1 MNLMHRSANMN
12 KLSNKWCREKKKVPV
27 SFPPAQNFHSFP
39 GDWLRDLRQ
48 SLLIMK
54 GFWQR
59 PLLPLV
65 LFFIHG
71 HELLVAERRGR
82 RAKAMRPTAS
92 LALKSWGRRNNKDKR
107 LERVRGLTLDLDD
120 YAVCVAYTAFTLP
133 CCWYIQE
140 WLILWLSSHLSLL
153 PNPECVTLFHPQD
166 KIIHSGEFIQSS
178 EFPPAPFSHLL
189 YSYLFLTETHEC
201 AGSPVRLETT
211 DHSYANPPQPTHEM
225 WTRREQLPIM
235 LLPSVHLL
243 VWNTQLEFVH

>member
-1 MNLMHRSANMN
+1 MMNLMHRSANMN
-12 KLSNKWCREKKKVPV
+12 KLSNKWCRKKKVPV

-39 GDWLRDLRQ
+39 GDWLRDLHQ

-71 HELLVAERRGR
+71 HELLVAEWRGR

-107 LERVRGLTLDLDD
+107 LESTRSDAWPWWLCCLCCLHSF
-120 YAVCVAYTAFTLP
+120 YTPLLLI
-133 CCWYIQE
+133 YSE
-140 WLILWLSSHLSLL
+140 WLILWLNSHLSLL
-153 PNPECVTLFHPQD
+153 PNPECVTLFRPQD

-178 EFPPAPFSHLL
+178 EFPPPLFRTYCIHIYFLQRHMNVQDHLCEL
-189 YSYLFLTETHEC
+189 KQQIT
-201 AGSPVRLETT
+201 
-211 DHSYANPPQPTHEM
+211 PTPTLPKPTYEM
-225 WTRREQLPIM
+225 WTQREQLPIM

-243 VWNTQLEFVH
+243 VWNTQL

>member
-1 MNLMHRSANMN
+1 MNLMHRSVNMN
-12 KLSNKWCREKKKVPV
+12 KLSNEWCREKKKVPV

-39 GDWLRDLRQ
+39 GDWLGDLRQ

-120 YAVCVAYTAFTLP
+120 YAVCVAYTPFTLP
-133 CCWYIQE
+133 CCWYIQSDSFFG
-140 WLILWLSSHLSLL
+140 WV
-153 PNPECVTLFHPQD
+153 VTWVFCLTLNV
-166 KIIHSGEFIQSS
+166 
-178 EFPPAPFSHLL
+178 LL
-189 YSYLFLTETHEC
+189 YSAHRTK
-201 AGSPVRLETT
+201 
-211 DHSYANPPQPTHEM
+211 
-225 WTRREQLPIM
+225 
-235 LLPSVHLL
+235 
-243 VWNTQLEFVH
+243 